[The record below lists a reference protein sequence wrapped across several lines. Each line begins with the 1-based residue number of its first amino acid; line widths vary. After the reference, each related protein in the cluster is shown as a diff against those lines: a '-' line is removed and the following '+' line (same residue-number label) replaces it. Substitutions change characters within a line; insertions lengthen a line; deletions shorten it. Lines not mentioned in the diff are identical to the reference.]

1 VSDIDAGPPDLAEV
15 GRVLAEACGL
25 SLSSGLRRTL
35 RDGLAA
41 AAASLHEAPAC
52 FAGRVLRRD
61 RDAVEALVE
70 HAVVLE
76 TCFMRHPEQIAALA
90 QHAFRRPG
98 PLSIWSAGCATGEE
112 PYTIAIAL
120 LEAGRGAAGDRI
132 LATDVSERA
141 LAAARAGSYGAW
153 SLRRLP
159 PPVVERWFSGD
170 RERRVVPAVR
180 GLVDFRRHN
189 LLAEPPPGAPF
200 DVVLCRN
207 VLIYFEPSVAAEV
220 FYRLVGALRPDGL
233 LLVGP
238 VELPLAAAIAL
249 EWVDEGGATL
259 LRRPASG

>member
-1 VSDIDAGPPDLAEV
+1 MSDLDPSSPDLAAV
-15 GRVLAEACGL
+15 GRVLAETCGL
-25 SLSSGLRRTL
+25 SLSSGLRRAL

-41 AAASLHEAPAC
+41 AAAAVDEDPAT

-76 TCFMRHPEQIAALA
+76 TYFFRHPEQIAALG
-90 QHAFRRPG
+90 QHVLRRPG

-112 PYTIAIAL
+112 PYTLAIAL
-120 LEAGRGAAGDRI
+120 LEAGRAGTGDRI

-141 LAAARAGSYGAW
+141 LAAARAGTYGAW

-159 PPVVERWFSGD
+159 PRLVERWFSGD
-170 RERRVVPAVR
+170 AQRRVVPAVR
-180 GLVDFRRHN
+180 ELVDFRRHN
-189 LLAEPPPGAPF
+189 LLSEPPPGGPF

-207 VLIYFEPSVAAEV
+207 VLIYFDPSVAAEV
-220 FYRLVGALRPDGL
+220 LVRLVPVLRPGGL
-233 LLVGP
+233 LLLGP
-238 VELPLAAAIAL
+238 VELPIAAAIAV